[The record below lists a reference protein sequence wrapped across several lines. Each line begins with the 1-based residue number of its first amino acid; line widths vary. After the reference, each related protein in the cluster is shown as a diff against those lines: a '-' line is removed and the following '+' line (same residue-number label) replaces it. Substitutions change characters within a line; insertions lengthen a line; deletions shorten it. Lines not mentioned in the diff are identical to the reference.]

1 MFENI
6 LTNFHLEKILWI
18 IKSKLKYMILIGL
31 IGAVLGAGY
40 SMVAGA
46 DIYQAQ
52 ISFYVYSNPDY
63 VTDTGINQSSSDI
76 TQASSLLPSYMQIL
90 NSNSFLNKVISE
102 LELQEYYTPEIL
114 RKKIRAN
121 SVSGTSV
128 FKVSVYDYSPVI
140 AMNIANEIGELAP
153 DEIIRIVKSGG
164 IGVLDQAELP
174 TEPYEST
181 GTLKYT
187 ILGFGGM
194 FVLAFI
200 FCLCKGLMNTT
211 IRRKY
216 EIESLFTIPIIGD
229 VPYKLPIDKKKEVD
243 IRLTRKS
250 DFSWK
255 EAYSNIRVSVLF
267 AKREEKCP
275 IFAITSADCGEGKT
289 VSSLNIASS
298 YAQLGKKVLIIDAD
312 FRNSGM
318 AAAVNMKDPKDG
330 LTAYLSEFTNN
341 LEIFELD
348 ENLDVILSGALPE
361 NPSELLTSD
370 RWYNLLKGYQEEYD
384 AIFVDLPALAIVSD
398 ALSMAQMATAYLI
411 VVRAEKTKF
420 DRLEMI
426 IRKLEAVDANIC
438 GFIYNCIS
446 TKSPDYSLKLY
457 GKEYKNRAEQG
468 IHPQEISKNKS
479 KRK

>member
-31 IGAVLGAGY
+31 IGAILGAGY
-40 SMVAGA
+40 SIVTGA

-52 ISFYVYSNPDY
+52 ISFYVYSNPNY
-63 VTDTGINQSSSDI
+63 VTDTGINQSSNDI
-76 TQASSLLPSYMQIL
+76 TQASGLLPSYMQIL
-90 NSNSFLNKVISE
+90 NSNSFLSKVIEE
-102 LELQEYYTPEIL
+102 LELEDYYTPEKL
-114 RKKIRAN
+114 RKSIKAN
-121 SVSGTSV
+121 SVSGTAV
-128 FKVSVYDYSPVI
+128 FKVAVYDYSPII
-140 AMNIANEIGELAP
+140 AMEVANKIGELAP
-153 DEIIRIVKSGG
+153 NEIIRIVKSGG

-174 TEPYEST
+174 TKPYESK
-181 GTLKYT
+181 GTVKFT
-187 ILGFGGM
+187 ILGFAGLFALSCVVFL
-194 FVLAFI
+194 FV
-200 FCLCKGLMNTT
+200 GLMNTT

-216 EIESLFTIPIIGD
+216 ELESIFTIPIIGD
-229 VPYKLPIDKKKEVD
+229 VPYKLSVGKKEKAD
-243 IRLTRKS
+243 LMLTRKS

-267 AKREEKCP
+267 AKKEEKCP
-275 IFAITSADCGEGKT
+275 IFAVTSADCGEGKT

-318 AAAVNMKDPKDG
+318 ASFVNMKEPKDG
-330 LTAYLSEFTNN
+330 LTAYLSEFTNS
-341 LEIFELD
+341 LEISELD

-361 NPSELLTSD
+361 NPSELLTSE
-370 RWYNLLKGYQEEYD
+370 RWYNLLKEYQEKYD

-457 GKEYKNRAEQG
+457 GKEYKNRAEQD
-468 IHPQEISKNKS
+468 IHPQEKK
-479 KRK
+479 